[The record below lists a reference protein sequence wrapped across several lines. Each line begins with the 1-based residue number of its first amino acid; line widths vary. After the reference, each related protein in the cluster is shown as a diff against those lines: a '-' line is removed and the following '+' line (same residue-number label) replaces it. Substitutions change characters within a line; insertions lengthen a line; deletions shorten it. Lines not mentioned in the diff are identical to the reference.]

1 MQRLFIKRKKLK
13 DELNGILAG
22 MNAALDRNDANW
34 VALEIEA
41 FAVTQ
46 KIKRITFVINKIKR
60 QRREKK
66 KCQ

>member
-1 MQRLFIKRKKLK
+1 MQRLIIKRKKLK

-60 QRREKK
+60 QRRKK
-66 KCQ
+66 RA

>member
-1 MQRLFIKRKKLK
+1 MQRLIIKRKKLK

-41 FAVTQ
+41 FAVAQ
-46 KIKRITFVINKIKR
+46 KIKRITFVINKVKR

-66 KCQ
+66 CQ